1 LQFGTVMCSSHAFLT
16 RSALQRAGPG
26 ALPWLWTLAAV
37 LGLAALVIGLGVL
50 PADDAEGEAHRIALL
65 HHPALWLSA
74 LLCTAM
80 ACLGAWGIVAGDG
93 LALLLAGALMP
104 TGALMSFI
112 ALWTGAMHDR
122 PVSGAWWTG
131 EASSVLEVLL
141 LLLYLSL
148 MVFKVAVG
156 DPARADHA
164 CARFAVAGSAGLLLL
179 WWLLPGTGPA
189 VHPPQHGAA
198 DGAVGMQTAVALMA
212 GAFTAH
218 GLAACLCRARSLL
231 LERGESPVGPSR
243 RPVA

>member
-1 LQFGTVMCSSHAFLT
+1 MSSSHAT
-16 RSALQRAGPG
+16 TTHSALQRAGSG

-80 ACLGAWGIVAGDG
+80 AGLGAWGIVAGDG
-93 LALLLAGALMP
+93 LVLLLAGALVP

-141 LLLYLSL
+141 LLFYLSL
-148 MVFKVAVG
+148 MAFKVAVG
-156 DPARADHA
+156 DPVRADHA

-179 WWLLPGTGPA
+179 WWLLPSAGPA
-189 VHPPQHGAA
+189 VNPPQHGAA
-198 DGAVGMQTAVALMA
+198 DGAIGLQIAVALMA

-231 LERGESPVGPSR
+231 LERGESPVGPPR
-243 RPVA
+243 RPEA